1 MEGDRGKARRGL
13 AEENGG
19 NDIIVIRAEGP
30 EPGGWV
36 VCSPSTLL
44 CSILVT
50 LGRSCWSLTL
60 GKPPG
65 LSVLWSANIMAMRSC
80 TAWHKLVLDSDDFL
94 ALALVGPEQTE

>member
-36 VCSPSTLL
+36 VCWPSTLL
-44 CSILVT
+44 RSAPVT
-50 LGRSCWSLTL
+50 LGRIPWTLTL

-80 TAWHKLVLDSDDFL
+80 TAWHKLVLDSDDLFSSCSS
-94 ALALVGPEQTE
+94 GP